1 MIAVFFTTFEFSSLD
16 VLIANIVKQLLIIV
30 HSNSPPV
37 VWEWSHI
44 YYMAGGAAGQG
55 RTGGTGM
62 EKQKKVLNVIKGYM
76 SKFDI
81 EQVTIIEDDKDS
93 VIFSGDVEKF
103 LHPCET
109 MQNEA
114 YRIKMTETKR
124 VLNFNDEKLF
134 IFI

>member
-1 MIAVFFTTFEFSSLD
+1 
-16 VLIANIVKQLLIIV
+16 
-30 HSNSPPV
+30 
-37 VWEWSHI
+37 
-44 YYMAGGAAGQG
+44 
-55 RTGGTGM
+55 M

-81 EQVTIIEDDKDS
+81 EQVTIIEDDKES

-114 YRIKMTETKR
+114 SDFGMTVSSRCRLVVPKAKETKPE
-124 VLNFNDEKLF
+124 NKFAKYASS
-134 IFI
+134 

>member
-1 MIAVFFTTFEFSSLD
+1 
-16 VLIANIVKQLLIIV
+16 
-30 HSNSPPV
+30 
-37 VWEWSHI
+37 
-44 YYMAGGAAGQG
+44 
-55 RTGGTGM
+55 M

-81 EQVTIIEDDKDS
+81 EELTIIEDDKDS

-114 YRIKMTETKR
+114 YQRNGGRCGNVSLRSMTT
-124 VLNFNDEKLF
+124 
-134 IFI
+134 

>member
-1 MIAVFFTTFEFSSLD
+1 
-16 VLIANIVKQLLIIV
+16 
-30 HSNSPPV
+30 
-37 VWEWSHI
+37 
-44 YYMAGGAAGQG
+44 
-55 RTGGTGM
+55 M

-81 EQVTIIEDDKDS
+81 EQVTIIEDDKGS
-93 VIFSGDVEKF
+93 VIFSGDVEEF
-103 LHPCET
+103 LHPCEA

>member
-1 MIAVFFTTFEFSSLD
+1 
-16 VLIANIVKQLLIIV
+16 
-30 HSNSPPV
+30 
-37 VWEWSHI
+37 
-44 YYMAGGAAGQG
+44 
-55 RTGGTGM
+55 M

-81 EQVTIIEDDKDS
+81 EELTIIEDDKDS

-114 YRIKMTETKR
+114 YRIKMSEVKR

-134 IFI
+134 IFIQAGETEMSNAETLNQYIKELFDYWNGKNDDFESIPIPKEVDDEIQRDSFY

>member
-1 MIAVFFTTFEFSSLD
+1 
-16 VLIANIVKQLLIIV
+16 
-30 HSNSPPV
+30 
-37 VWEWSHI
+37 
-44 YYMAGGAAGQG
+44 
-55 RTGGTGM
+55 M

-81 EQVTIIEDDKDS
+81 EQVTIIEDDKES

-114 YRIKMTETKR
+114 CAWHGTHWRSTAEVQETGNSQRILYLASHSAKMANLQR
-124 VLNFNDEKLF
+124 S
-134 IFI
+134 I

>member
-1 MIAVFFTTFEFSSLD
+1 
-16 VLIANIVKQLLIIV
+16 
-30 HSNSPPV
+30 
-37 VWEWSHI
+37 
-44 YYMAGGAAGQG
+44 
-55 RTGGTGM
+55 M

-81 EQVTIIEDDKDS
+81 EQVTIIEDDKES

-114 YRIKMTETKR
+114 CKGQK
-124 VLNFNDEKLF
+124 NDCEHGKGSSSQQ
-134 IFI
+134 

>member
-1 MIAVFFTTFEFSSLD
+1 
-16 VLIANIVKQLLIIV
+16 
-30 HSNSPPV
+30 
-37 VWEWSHI
+37 
-44 YYMAGGAAGQG
+44 
-55 RTGGTGM
+55 M

-81 EQVTIIEDDKDS
+81 EQVTIIEDGKDS

>member
-1 MIAVFFTTFEFSSLD
+1 
-16 VLIANIVKQLLIIV
+16 
-30 HSNSPPV
+30 
-37 VWEWSHI
+37 
-44 YYMAGGAAGQG
+44 
-55 RTGGTGM
+55 M

-114 YRIKMTETKR
+114 YRIKMTETKEFSISMMK
-124 VLNFNDEKLF
+124 NYSFSYKQEEQK
-134 IFI
+134 

>member
-1 MIAVFFTTFEFSSLD
+1 
-16 VLIANIVKQLLIIV
+16 
-30 HSNSPPV
+30 
-37 VWEWSHI
+37 
-44 YYMAGGAAGQG
+44 
-55 RTGGTGM
+55 M

-81 EQVTIIEDDKDS
+81 EELTIIEDDEDS

-114 YRIKMTETKR
+114 YQESNERGCRRKENHRMAAR
-124 VLNFNDEKLF
+124 GA
-134 IFI
+134 

>member
-1 MIAVFFTTFEFSSLD
+1 
-16 VLIANIVKQLLIIV
+16 
-30 HSNSPPV
+30 
-37 VWEWSHI
+37 
-44 YYMAGGAAGQG
+44 
-55 RTGGTGM
+55 M

-81 EQVTIIEDDKDS
+81 EQVTIIEDDKES

-114 YRIKMTETKR
+114 YRIKMTETKEFSISMMK
-124 VLNFNDEKLF
+124 NYSFSYKQEEQK
-134 IFI
+134 

>member
-1 MIAVFFTTFEFSSLD
+1 
-16 VLIANIVKQLLIIV
+16 
-30 HSNSPPV
+30 
-37 VWEWSHI
+37 
-44 YYMAGGAAGQG
+44 
-55 RTGGTGM
+55 M

-114 YRIKMTETKR
+114 CLEACFL
-124 VLNFNDEKLF
+124 LNHVGNGL
-134 IFI
+134 

>member
-1 MIAVFFTTFEFSSLD
+1 
-16 VLIANIVKQLLIIV
+16 
-30 HSNSPPV
+30 
-37 VWEWSHI
+37 
-44 YYMAGGAAGQG
+44 
-55 RTGGTGM
+55 M

-114 YRIKMTETKR
+114 SHAADCQT
-124 VLNFNDEKLF
+124 VGALSV
-134 IFI
+134 

>member
-1 MIAVFFTTFEFSSLD
+1 
-16 VLIANIVKQLLIIV
+16 
-30 HSNSPPV
+30 
-37 VWEWSHI
+37 
-44 YYMAGGAAGQG
+44 
-55 RTGGTGM
+55 M

-103 LHPCET
+103 LHPCEM

-114 YRIKMTETKR
+114 YRIKMTEKIGR
-124 VLNFNDEKLF
+124 AHV
-134 IFI
+134 

>member
-1 MIAVFFTTFEFSSLD
+1 
-16 VLIANIVKQLLIIV
+16 
-30 HSNSPPV
+30 
-37 VWEWSHI
+37 
-44 YYMAGGAAGQG
+44 
-55 RTGGTGM
+55 M

-124 VLNFNDEKLF
+124 YHQTILLVTHNEEIAQMAERIIRIEDGKVTGDSDEK
-134 IFI
+134 

>member
-1 MIAVFFTTFEFSSLD
+1 
-16 VLIANIVKQLLIIV
+16 
-30 HSNSPPV
+30 
-37 VWEWSHI
+37 
-44 YYMAGGAAGQG
+44 
-55 RTGGTGM
+55 M

-81 EQVTIIEDDKDS
+81 EELTIIEDDEDS

-114 YRIKMTETKR
+114 SGAAERRDDPLGAHRHQCCGQYPA
-124 VLNFNDEKLF
+124 FG
-134 IFI
+134 

>member
-1 MIAVFFTTFEFSSLD
+1 
-16 VLIANIVKQLLIIV
+16 
-30 HSNSPPV
+30 
-37 VWEWSHI
+37 
-44 YYMAGGAAGQG
+44 
-55 RTGGTGM
+55 M

-114 YRIKMTETKR
+114 FRQRNR
-124 VLNFNDEKLF
+124 VQERGLQRVQDH
-134 IFI
+134 

>member
-1 MIAVFFTTFEFSSLD
+1 LRELYCSY
-16 VLIANIVKQLLIIV
+16 KEQQ
-30 HSNSPPV
+30 
-37 VWEWSHI
+37 
-44 YYMAGGAAGQG
+44 GGK
-55 RTGGTGM
+55 TGM

-81 EQVTIIEDDKDS
+81 EQVTIIEDDKES